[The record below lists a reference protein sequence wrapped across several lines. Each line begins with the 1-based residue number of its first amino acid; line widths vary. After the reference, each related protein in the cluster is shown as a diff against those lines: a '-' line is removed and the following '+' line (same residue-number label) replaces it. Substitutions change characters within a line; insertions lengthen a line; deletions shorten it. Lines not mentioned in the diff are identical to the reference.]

1 MAQMIN
7 ELINKKYHGT
17 FDIGAKMKCYKV
29 KFAKRTLLATIDL
42 ENLTKIVFVLHKNV
56 KN

>member
-29 KFAKRTLLATIDL
+29 KFAKRTLLPTIEL
-42 ENLTKIVFVLHKNV
+42 ENLTKRLEN
-56 KN
+56 